1 MSHLCMP
8 QHVPFY
14 TTSPVRNTAERRRGR
29 ENKPSKYEKIR
40 VSYMLPA
47 HYYFATVDHWC
58 DHNPMEDDEAECAC
72 AYCYTI
78 LPSRTERI
86 AHETSSHQ
94 PWRCDICDMCFP
106 TGPIFEEHQKGHRM
120 FACELCE
127 YRCKTK
133 AMLRQHVA
141 THSNEK
147 NYKCAICSKAFKT
160 PEYLA
165 KHRRRHERIRP
176 YKFPCPHCVRALRT
190 RPGLIQ
196 HMEKVH
202 AVQSTYACAFCG
214 KTFDTAAYL
223 SKHERRHAKDK
234 AIPCPKCDMI
244 CKNPW
249 TLRKHRAAVHRVPK
263 TPDHAAAN

>member
-1 MSHLCMP
+1 MR
-8 QHVPFY
+8 
-14 TTSPVRNTAERRRGR
+14 TS
-29 ENKPSKYEKIR
+29 R
-40 VSYMLPA
+40 VSMRQSASL
-47 HYYFATVDHWC
+47 TCCQLITISRRLTIWGG
-58 DHNPMEDDEAECAC
+58 HNRMEDDEAECAC
-72 AYCYTI
+72 AYCHTI
-78 LPSRTERI
+78 FPSRTERI
-86 AHETSSHQ
+86 VHETSSHQ
-94 PWRCDICDMCFP
+94 PWRCEICDMCFP
-106 TGPIFEEHQKGHRM
+106 TGPTFEEHQKGHRM

-141 THSNEK
+141 THSSEK

-234 AIPCPKCDMI
+234 AIPCPKCDTI